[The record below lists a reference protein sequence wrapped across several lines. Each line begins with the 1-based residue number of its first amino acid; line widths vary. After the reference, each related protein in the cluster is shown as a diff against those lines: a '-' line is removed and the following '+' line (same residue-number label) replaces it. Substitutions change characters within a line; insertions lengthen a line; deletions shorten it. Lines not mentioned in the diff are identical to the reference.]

1 MRKSMERKIMLT
13 VLAGTMLFAN
23 NIVLAAENSNDMQ
36 EKSQIVAGDNYSGL
50 TVGAYVDSPNYPNE
64 KVNAENKTIVVS
76 GGEAFDVYAAVTG
89 GGDAIGNTATMTG
102 GKVAYI
108 GGAATDYDTHGNEKY
123 NESAAAINNKV
134 IMSGGEAKEVAGGEA
149 GKAGKMNGNYVEFSG
164 NAKAQNVYGA
174 NGGGIA
180 EGNYVK
186 MTGGTVTGTVYGDEY
201 DPKNEFKGMGVYG
214 AYVIGGEAINNYVEI
229 SGGEADSVFGAYS
242 SKNATGNYVKIS
254 KDAKVDAGK
263 YGVVGA
269 QTENGDAVNNYVEM
283 TGGSVNYV
291 TGAIVDDGKEL
302 SQGNATGNRVIFSG
316 GKAIDVIGAD
326 INKGKATEN
335 IVTING
341 GEANYVYG
349 AYSGTK
355 DGIGGTVENNK
366 VVIND
371 GKIGFAVGGA
381 AYQGGSS
388 IGNTVEV
395 NGGIIDNVIRAYD
408 VYGVAGGVSDNGKVQ
423 DNKVI
428 IQKDANVT
436 SDVFGGRSETGNVN
450 NNSVIIDVSIN
461 GNVYGGY
468 TSDEAINN
476 YVEISG
482 GSAANVYGAKVVE
495 NEGKAGSA
503 SGNYVKISGNTQ
515 VLDDENEN
523 KGDVAGAKIENGD
536 ANNNY
541 VEMTG
546 GNVSYVTGAI
556 IESNKGEAKGNAN
569 GNGVIL
575 SSGKAKD
582 VIGATVENGN
592 ATNNYVKISGNA
604 EVDGQYGVAGAAT
617 RNGDVV
623 NNYVE
628 MTDGNVNYVV
638 GAFVESHNGISKG
651 NAVGNSVI
659 FSGGKA
665 VDVTGAEVVTGNAE
679 NNTVTV
685 NGGETYSVHGAYS
698 RADGEK
704 GGDVKGNTVII
715 NGGKIGYI
723 MGGAAYSGGNAINN
737 TVEVKGGEIGT
748 LDYPFEAIIGGE
760 SDSGNVQNNE
770 VVIHE
775 GVTVNGDVYGGI
787 STNGNVIGNKVVI
800 MGAVKGAVYAG
811 AIDVAG
817 YAMSAAEN
825 NNGAVIKNNIVQI
838 IGNADISGANIYGA
852 NQKGEGNVLE
862 IGKAGDDNGAW
873 SGSVNS
879 IGGFDEVKMV
889 NVKWDGETA
898 IMTVNDVDSSD
909 LRETTLNADGVNFT
923 ADSNLKKGDT
933 IKFIAG
939 ANDSDVTVK
948 ETKVGKFTVSTMY
961 SGIIETN
968 KEGNQIVAGLEVAD
982 QNDLLAENR
991 AVAATFV
998 NQGSDLINDS
1008 LDTLSR
1014 SDEYGVK
1021 TFAAVYGNR
1030 SKYDV
1035 NSDLKI
1041 NGWSTIVGAGNSKK
1055 LADGDL
1061 SWGVFYENGS
1071 GNYRTYNSF
1080 NDEFFR
1086 GDGSLVY
1093 NGGGA
1098 ALRYEQNNG
1107 VYTEASFRAGM
1118 LKSEMTNALKDVNG
1132 SYGYKNETTYYGA
1145 HIGIG
1150 KVISLSENSDLDIY
1164 GKFFHTYNEG
1174 DDFTLSNGSKYS
1186 FDSITSDRLR
1196 IGTRLTANKANKLSS
1211 YYGLAWEYE
1220 FNGDADMTVGN
1231 MAAPQQSLQGSSY
1244 MAEIGM
1250 NYQPS
1255 ADSPWSF
1262 DVSMRGYAGE
1272 REGFSGNVQAVYSF

>member
-1 MRKSMERKIMLT
+1 MRKSIERKIMLT
-13 VLAGTMLFAN
+13 VLAGAVLFGN
-23 NIVLAAENSNDMQ
+23 NFALAAEGPNGSNIVS
-36 EKSQIVAGDNYSGL
+36 EIKSGDNYSGL
-50 TVGAYVDSPNYPNE
+50 TIGAYVESKDPN
-64 KVNAENKTIVVS
+64 NKIDAKDNTITIS
-76 GGEAFDVYAAVTG
+76 GGTAHDVYAAVTG
-89 GGDAIGNTATMTG
+89 GGNVIGNTATMTG
-102 GKVAYI
+102 GNVDYLS
-108 GGAATDYDTHGNEKY
+108 GAATDYGDY
-123 NESAAAINNKV
+123 SDDSAEAIGNKV
-134 IMSGGEAKEVAGGEA
+134 IMTGGEAKEVSGGEA
-149 GKAGKMNGNYVEFSG
+149 FIDGKMAGNYVEFSG
-164 NAKAQNVYGA
+164 SAQAQNVYGA

-180 EGNYVK
+180 EGNYVR
-186 MTGGTVTGTVYGDEY
+186 MTGGAVTGTVYGDEY
-201 DPKNEFKGMGVYG
+201 EPDNEFKGMGVYG

-229 SGGEADSVFGAYS
+229 SGG
-242 SKNATGNYVKIS
+242 
-254 KDAKVDAGK
+254 
-263 YGVVGA
+263 
-269 QTENGDAVNNYVEM
+269 
-283 TGGSVNYV
+283 
-291 TGAIVDDGKEL
+291 
-302 SQGNATGNRVIFSG
+302 
-316 GKAIDVIGAD
+316 
-326 INKGKATEN
+326 
-335 IVTING
+335 
-341 GEANYVYG
+341 
-349 AYSGTK
+349 
-355 DGIGGTVENNK
+355 
-366 VVIND
+366 
-371 GKIGFAVGGA
+371 
-381 AYQGGSS
+381 
-388 IGNTVEV
+388 
-395 NGGIIDNVIRAYD
+395 
-408 VYGVAGGVSDNGKVQ
+408 
-423 DNKVI
+423 
-428 IQKDANVT
+428 
-436 SDVFGGRSETGNVN
+436 
-450 NNSVIIDVSIN
+450 
-461 GNVYGGY
+461 
-468 TSDEAINN
+468 
-476 YVEISG
+476 
-482 GSAANVYGAKVVE
+482 SAANVYGAKVAE
-495 NEGKAGSA
+495 YEGKAGSA

-991 AVAATFV
+991 AVAAAFV